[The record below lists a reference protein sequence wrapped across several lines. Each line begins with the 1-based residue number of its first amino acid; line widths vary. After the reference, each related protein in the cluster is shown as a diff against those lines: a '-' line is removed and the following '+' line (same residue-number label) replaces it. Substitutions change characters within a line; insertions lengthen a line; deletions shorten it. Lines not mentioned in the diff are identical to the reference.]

1 MGKNVNIRLIDFPL
15 IHPRASNLI
24 KAQYRNFRD
33 QLTKMILTSDTHR
46 RERDKHF
53 TYILEIIWSG
63 IIDDVIQFNDNFS
76 ESDGIPM
83 IFICLDNDL
92 SREQEI
98 RLRCRYL
105 ESFLFRLY
113 NASVEELNTMTICN
127 FRGAKSSQITR
138 YNSIKFEWNF
148 DKFIEQLICSQN
160 LPSPFY
166 PLLLHVNSVS
176 TMKKTSKDSYDQ
188 YISDQANR
196 LNANQ
201 QRIKEIRIAPVYYL
215 LAKSSCD
222 CGQADTG
229 GWQESQET
237 FLQGTIRDP
246 IQPDRI
252 RLAYAH
258 K

>member
-46 RERDKHF
+46 RERDK
-53 TYILEIIWSG
+53 
-63 IIDDVIQFNDNFS
+63 
-76 ESDGIPM
+76 
-83 IFICLDNDL
+83 
-92 SREQEI
+92 R
-98 RLRCRYL
+98 
-105 ESFLFRLY
+105 
-113 NASVEELNTMTICN
+113 
-127 FRGAKSSQITR
+127 
-138 YNSIKFEWNF
+138 
-148 DKFIEQLICSQN
+148 
-160 LPSPFY
+160 
-166 PLLLHVNSVS
+166 VS